1 MTALFSRRLRLV
13 TVLLSLCALLY
24 GQVALAAYV
33 CPGAG
38 QHAAAVQDDM
48 AGMPCAGTMAT
59 DQAQPTL
66 CHAHCQGEAQSAG
79 QFHLPA
85 FAGLDQLGVFLMVA
99 PAPAVLVQPAFQRPL
114 LQRATAPPLAVR
126 HCCLRI

>member
-1 MTALFSRRLRLV
+1 MTALFTRRVRFV

-38 QHAAAVQDDM
+38 QLVAALQDDM

-59 DQAQPTL
+59 DPAQPTL

-79 QFHLPA
+79 EFHLPT
-85 FAGLDQLGVFLMVA
+85 FAGPDPLRVFLTIE
-99 PAPAVLVQPAFQRPL
+99 PAPAALVQPAFQRPL

-126 HCCLRI
+126 HCCFRI